1 MVRGWL
7 RLGTSSKF
15 GNFWRHGR
23 RRVFQSDRSIGATHL
38 CRISTSAAI
47 SRNGATT
54 IPLHS
59 LEQRPAR
66 RVVCNVLSFAK
77 NYFRNG
83 CCAAFTLTRKPG
95 CPFRARLYSPWSPN
109 AGDWPTATL
118 QATLAEQRTA
128 LLRHSATA
136 PSETRT
142 DHVIHRNTHD
152 TKRFHFSCACSPA
165 PMSVQKCSPV
175 RNAPLHP
182 SLAMVVF

>member
-1 MVRGWL
+1 ML
-7 RLGTSSKF
+7 R
-15 GNFWRHGR
+15 RYR
-23 RRVFQSDRSIGATHL
+23 
-38 CRISTSAAI
+38 
-47 SRNGATT
+47 
-54 IPLHS
+54 
-59 LEQRPAR
+59 
-66 RVVCNVLSFAK
+66 
-77 NYFRNG
+77 YFRLSKG
-83 CCAAFTLTRKPG
+83 PRGVLFAMSYHSPKITFAMAATRHLRSRVNRDAHSG
-95 CPFRARLYSPWSPN
+95 RGYSPWSPN

-152 TKRFHFSCACSPA
+152 TKRFHFYCACSPA

-182 SLAMVVF
+182 SLAMVVFQPFNCTMTIPLWAD

>member
-1 MVRGWL
+1 M
-7 RLGTSSKF
+7 SA
-15 GNFWRHGR
+15 
-23 RRVFQSDRSIGATHL
+23 VF
-38 CRISTSAAI
+38 SAASSIATICGI
-47 SRNGATT
+47 SATRNGTAA
-54 IPLHS
+54 IPLLP

-66 RVVCNVLSFAK
+66 RVVCNVLSFPKITFAM
-77 NYFRNG
+77 
-83 CCAAFTLTRKPG
+83 AA
-95 CPFRARLYSPWSPN
+95 ARHLRSRVNRDAHSGRGYSPWSPN